1 MISLIPY
8 KQERPLSILAMGAHC
23 DDIEIGCGGTL
34 LTLARN
40 NPDIHITWIVFSSTE
55 KRKLEATEAANLYC
69 RNAGSLEIRILD
81 FKDGFLPYHGEN
93 LKNTFES
100 IKAEIDPDIV
110 FTHYRHDLHQDH
122 RLVSELT
129 WNTFRNHLILE
140 YEIPKWDGDLGTPD
154 MFVHL
159 EETTGLT
166 KIEYLQQ
173 AYNSQKSKTWFTD
186 DLFWSIMRIRGM
198 ESSSPSGIAEG
209 FYSRKSVLKF

>member
-1 MISLIPY
+1 
-8 KQERPLSILAMGAHC
+8 
-23 DDIEIGCGGTL
+23 
-34 LTLARN
+34 
-40 NPDIHITWIVFSSTE
+40 
-55 KRKLEATEAANLYC
+55 
-69 RNAGSLEIRILD
+69 
-81 FKDGFLPYHGEN
+81 
-93 LKNTFES
+93 
-100 IKAEIDPDIV
+100 
-110 FTHYRHDLHQDH
+110 
-122 RLVSELT
+122 
-129 WNTFRNHLILE
+129 
-140 YEIPKWDGDLGTPD
+140 